1 MDILAFCRKRS
12 IATDG
17 FRIRQIVDWNR
28 KNIEQSKVLLDIVLP
43 DHFPEKY
50 QKSVKKFVDNC
61 LVASLGK
68 GLNEN
73 SFESSVSHAKKK

>member
-28 KNIEQSKVLLDIVLP
+28 KLTDQSTVLLNIGLP
-43 DHFPEKY
+43 VDFPKKY
-50 QKSVKKFVDNC
+50 EKSVAKMVDGC
-61 LVASLGK
+61 LVASLGR
-68 GLNEN
+68 GLNES
-73 SFESSVSHAKKK
+73 SFDKSISRSER